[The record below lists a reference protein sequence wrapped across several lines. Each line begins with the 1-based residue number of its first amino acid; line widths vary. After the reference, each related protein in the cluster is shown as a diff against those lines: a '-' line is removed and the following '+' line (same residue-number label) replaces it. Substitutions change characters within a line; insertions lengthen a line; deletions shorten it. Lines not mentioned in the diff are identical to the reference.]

1 MSVRRLAAAALLTLA
16 VLTSVRAQG
25 KKANKS
31 IPIHPVKLKI
41 LYSNSLDHSLLFL
54 KKKTKKKHRNNCT
67 ITFVSV

>member
-31 IPIHPVKLKI
+31 IPIHPVQLKI

-54 KKKTKKKHRNNCT
+54 KKKQKKT
-67 ITFVSV
+67 